1 MSLFLVL
8 LMLLL
13 SKKGA
18 RSVLCANPK
27 HLIGTCNADIA
38 EHIAGVKTRRRSP
51 TRSKSNEGRLLG
63 HGSTHTNT
71 NPTNQVGVTHERKW
85 IKKSPSNRALA

>member
-51 TRSKSNEGRLLG
+51 TRSKSNEGRLLDTRINAHKHKPHKPG
-63 HGSTHTNT
+63 WRDPRT
-71 NPTNQVGVTHERKW
+71 QMD
-85 IKKSPSNRALA
+85 